1 MRTRYP
7 ALGRAWL
14 LLCAALA
21 LHVVD
26 EAVTGF
32 LAVYNPTVVEIRARL
47 PLFPIEPFSFSTWLA
62 GLVVAIVLLFCLSP
76 LAFANVRWFRP
87 LAWFLAVLMM
97 LNALGHTAATI
108 AGRTFAN
115 ITFPRPMPGFW
126 SSPILLA
133 AAVYL
138 MVRLRR
144 TTAPRD
150 PG

>member
-14 LLCAALA
+14 LLCAALT

-62 GLVVAIVLLFCLSP
+62 GLVVTIALLFCLSP
-76 LAFANVRWFRP
+76 LAFANARWFRP

-97 LNALGHTAATI
+97 LNALGHTAGTI